1 MSALG
6 HGEPAFGWTIAVVVL
21 SLSAWLGV
29 LVLMGGM
36 DEGPG
41 TPLHDLPV
49 FLVGWVVM
57 LTAMMLPSELNYI
70 GAFAAVLKT
79 RHRASV
85 ARPLIM
91 ASFVAGYGVAWV
103 AYGLAAYH
111 LDAVLHAVS
120 PEIIARNRGGPFLA
134 GLVLII
140 AGLYQVSSL
149 KRVCL
154 TGCRTPLAFFARYW
168 REGEF
173 GAVVMGVRHGLVCVG
188 CCWALMAV
196 MFAMDAMSLTWM
208 ALLTLFMFAEKVL
221 PKGQT
226 LAIPIAC
233 FLSAMGIWI
242 AVSPET
248 APLLKHQMLY
258 GSSNLPLALTAQML
272 KHNCWRDGKI
282 IRTYDFLRPARA
294 FSS

>member
-1 MSALG
+1 MMRNVLFSSRSAMSALG
-6 HGEPAFGWTIAVVVL
+6 QGEPAFGWTIAVVVL

-103 AYGLAAYH
+103 A
-111 LDAVLHAVS
+111 
-120 PEIIARNRGGPFLA
+120 
-134 GLVLII
+134 
-140 AGLYQVSSL
+140 
-149 KRVCL
+149 
-154 TGCRTPLAFFARYW
+154 
-168 REGEF
+168 
-173 GAVVMGVRHGLVCVG
+173 
-188 CCWALMAV
+188 
-196 MFAMDAMSLTWM
+196 
-208 ALLTLFMFAEKVL
+208 
-221 PKGQT
+221 
-226 LAIPIAC
+226 
-233 FLSAMGIWI
+233 
-242 AVSPET
+242 
-248 APLLKHQMLY
+248 
-258 GSSNLPLALTAQML
+258 
-272 KHNCWRDGKI
+272 
-282 IRTYDFLRPARA
+282 
-294 FSS
+294 